1 MRCGLHTEEFQHPA
15 NYRHSAIYDN
25 VKKSHIY
32 ESSAQRVIGLS
43 FPILDKKKL
52 EKDIL
57 E

>member
-32 ESSAQRVIGLS
+32 ESSA
-43 FPILDKKKL
+43 
-52 EKDIL
+52 
-57 E
+57 